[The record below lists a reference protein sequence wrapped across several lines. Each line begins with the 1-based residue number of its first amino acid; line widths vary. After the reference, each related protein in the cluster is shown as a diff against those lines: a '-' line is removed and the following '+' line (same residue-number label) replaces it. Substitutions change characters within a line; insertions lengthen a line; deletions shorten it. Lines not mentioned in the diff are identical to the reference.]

1 MILSHP
7 SVGPHYHDSSCFC
20 KLVSALCSYQA
31 LLGKHRGQVRNKTA
45 LKLED
50 GDSSLQVSNALNSWF
65 LPILMAVSCLSP
77 VRIQILMSA
86 FIRVSMVSGTLSWSL
101 SSMAVAPSSCRF
113 CTRKQGKDRKK
124 KKVSKWW
131 SNQRKAFKTSCA
143 RETCKPGSCHSFTLV
158 FPLIS
163 CPCLSPRKTTMGF
176 RGIGY
181 VTTSVCLRVC
191 VCVHGRTS
199 ADKTSH
205 TQAQPQNTV
214 GVFPRKLGGS
224 LGLVAGSYGATT
236 GPEIWRDPGVAG
248 RQGPAA
254 EERQRKLSWAL
265 LLIHL

>member
-124 KKVSKWW
+124 KRSVSGDQTRGRPLKRHVPEKHV
-131 SNQRKAFKTSCA
+131 SQDRVTHSLLFFLSSAA
-143 RETCKPGSCHSFTLV
+143 LVYHPEKPQWALGVLDTL
-158 FPLIS
+158 
-163 CPCLSPRKTTMGF
+163 
-176 RGIGY
+176 
-181 VTTSVCLRVC
+181 LRLCVC
-191 VCVHGRTS
+191 VCVCVCVCTGVHLQTRPLTH
-199 ADKTSH
+199 KHSH
-205 TQAQPQNTV
+205 KILLVFFPGSSVVLWGWLRAHMGPQQGQRFDETQ
-214 GVFPRKLGGS
+214 G
-224 LGLVAGSYGATT
+224 
-236 GPEIWRDPGVAG
+236 
-248 RQGPAA
+248 
-254 EERQRKLSWAL
+254 
-265 LLIHL
+265 